1 MTIVVQYPHQAASGA
16 PRPLSAEA
24 LWAVAAQV
32 RRQAMAG
39 HSGFALP
46 AEVLA
51 AAARGVTV
59 NGRAMSIAWDLEH
72 AVHDERGTPV
82 LGVCETDPELPGT
95 ALVSVNA
102 RMVAGR
108 PDLAASTAA
117 HELGHVLFDVPAV
130 LDAPTCRYRSVTTD
144 PDALLDHAAAASERR
159 ANEFMGALLAPPVP
173 LHLRL
178 LVHAR
183 AERLRTIHAAHLGR
197 QGSRVLAADNPPDV
211 VEGVVAAVAGDF
223 GISERFVRVRLA
235 RYRLVEGG
243 LLP

>member
-1 MTIVVQYPHQAASGA
+1 MTIVAHYPHHASSGA

-32 RRQAMAG
+32 RGQAMARPD
-39 HSGFALP
+39 GFALG
-46 AEVLA
+46 AEALVA
-51 AAARGVTV
+51 AAPEVRV
-59 NGRAMSIAWDLEH
+59 NGRAVTVSWDMAH
-72 AVHDERGTPV
+72 AVHDATGLPV
-82 LGVCETDPELPGT
+82 LGVCETDPELPDT

-102 RMVAGR
+102 RIVMGR

-117 HELGHVLFDVPAV
+117 HELGHVLFDVPAA
-130 LDAPTCRYRSVTTD
+130 LGTPARRYRSVTTD
-144 PDALLDHAAAASERR
+144 PEALLDRVTVASERR

-183 AERLRTIHAAHLGR
+183 TEGLRTVHAPHHGR
-197 QGSRVLAADNPPDV
+197 QGSRVLAADNPPDAV
-211 VEGVVAAVAGDF
+211 AGVVAAVAGDF
-223 GISERFVRVRLA
+223 GVSERFVRVRIA
-235 RYRLVEGG
+235 RYRLVQGG